1 MKVFRLSK
9 AEFSGDLSGKGAEI
23 AGGRWNPKGIPV
35 VYTSDSRALCMAE
48 VAVHL
53 PVGLIPKDYK
63 IVEIEIPEDKI
74 LEVSKES
81 LPENWNAYPEIIET
95 KKIGEEW
102 VKSSEFLILKV
113 PSAVVEGDFNYLI
126 NPRNK
131 DINQVKINSVKEFRF
146 DSRLFQK

>member
-9 AEFSGDLSGKGAEI
+9 AEFSRDLSGKGAEI
-23 AGGRWNPKGIPV
+23 AGGRWNPRGVPV

-48 VAVHL
+48 VAVHI
-53 PVGLIPKDYK
+53 PVGFIPKDYK

-74 LEVSKES
+74 LEVSKEN
-81 LPENWNAYPEIIET
+81 LPENWNAFPEIMET

-102 VKSSEFLILKV
+102 VKRSEFLILKV

-126 NPRNK
+126 NPQNT
-131 DINQVKINSVKEFRF
+131 DINQVKISSVKDFRF

>member
-9 AEFSGDLSGKGAEI
+9 AEFSRDLSGKGAEI
-23 AGGRWNPKGIPV
+23 AGGRWNPRGVLV

-48 VAVHL
+48 VAVHI

-74 LEVSKES
+74 LEVSKEN
-81 LPENWNAYPEIIET
+81 LPENWNAFPEIMET

-102 VKSSEFLILKV
+102 VKRSEFLILKV

-126 NPRNK
+126 NPQNT
-131 DINQVKINSVKEFRF
+131 DINQVKISSVKDFRF